1 MSDVIQKAKVAREAS
16 YSLAKLPGTVRVGEL
31 EKMAEAIW
39 LHRKSILEANAKD
52 MTAAEEMLQNGE
64 ITGAML
70 KRLELNPAK
79 IQGIVDMV
87 RGVSSQEDPLG
98 KTEYAMELDEGL
110 ELYRISSPI
119 GVIAVIFESR
129 PDALVQIA
137 SLCLKSGN
145 CVLLKGGSEAR
156 NTNQRLYEIIRDAA
170 DNVPDGWIHIV
181 EARREV
187 AEILKMDDYV
197 DLIVPRGSNEFVRY
211 IQSNTRIPVLGHAEG
226 VCHVYVDDEA
236 DVPMAQDIC
245 YDAKVQYPS
254 VCNAVDAILVHGAVA
269 PRFLPGMVDRFL
281 QRGVEVRGDARVRE
295 VVSDGVLEATD
306 EDWGAEYLDYVV
318 AIKVVKNV
326 EEAISHVN
334 KYSSHHTDAIVTSNE
349 ETALGFLESVD
360 SASVF
365 WNASTRFAD
374 GYRYGLGSEL
384 GISTGKI
391 HVRGPTGLEGLTTYK
406 YYLRGGGHIV
416 ADYSE
421 GGRRFTHRSVD
432 REWKS
437 KQ

>member
-31 EKMAEAIW
+31 EKVAEAIW
-39 LHRKSILEANAKD
+39 LKRESILEANARDK
-52 MTAAEEMLQNGE
+52 MVAEEMLRRGE

-70 KRLELNPAK
+70 KRLELNQAK

-87 RGVSSQEDPLG
+87 QGVASQEDPLG

-110 ELYRISSPI
+110 ELYRVSSPI

-137 SLCLKSGN
+137 SLC
-145 CVLLKGGSEAR
+145 EAR
-156 NTNQRLYEIIRDAA
+156 NTNQRLFEIIRDAA
-170 DNVPDGWIHIV
+170 DAVPGGWIHLV

-187 AEILKMDDYV
+187 AEILKMDDCV

-226 VCHVYVDDEA
+226 VCHVYVDAKA
-236 DVPMAQDIC
+236 DVPMALDVC

-254 VCNAVDAILVHGAVA
+254 VCNAVDAILVHGEVA

-281 QRGVEVRGDARVRE
+281 RRGVEVRGDARVRGIVE
-295 VVSDGVLEATD
+295 EGVLEASE
-306 EDWGAEYLDYVV
+306 EDWGAEYLDYRI
-318 AIKVVKNV
+318 AIKVVDDMD
-326 EEAISHVN
+326 EAIKHVN
-334 KYSSHHTDAIVTSNE
+334 TYGSHHTDAIVTENE
-349 ETALGFLESVD
+349 ETAIEFLESVD
-360 SASVF
+360 SAGVF

-374 GYRYGLGSEL
+374 GYRYGFGSEL

-416 ADYSE
+416 ANYSD
-421 GGRRFTHRSVD
+421 GGRRFTHRSID